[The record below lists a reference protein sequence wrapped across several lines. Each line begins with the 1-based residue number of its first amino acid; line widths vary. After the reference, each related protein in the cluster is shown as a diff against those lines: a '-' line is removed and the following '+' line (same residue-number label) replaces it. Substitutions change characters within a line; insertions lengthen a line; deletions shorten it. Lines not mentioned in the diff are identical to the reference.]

1 MSTDSDGSR
10 LLEQEARA
18 LMTRLDRL
26 QPFALQ
32 MPMVPAATV
41 SPQAQAAMET
51 HMAQSKAKLAGYVR
65 KYLDW
70 LRGPEG
76 SAATPEEGQRRFTIL
91 RLRFN
96 AVLTQID
103 IFSDVVVQRSQHGMG
118 VWVAGLDVLA
128 ADALAPIAPYVD
140 LPPAVCYLDRGV
152 GAAIRRA
159 RTRLPGG
166 DENPLAIIRVPRE
179 RMVGSGIAASLLHEA
194 GHEAA
199 AQLDLVTELRQA
211 LLDRQHAEPDKVVAW
226 RYWERCISEIVA
238 DFWAVGL
245 LGMTATLGLLAV
257 VSLPR
262 AFVFRLS
269 LEDPHP
275 FPWIRVKL
283 SCAMGSVL
291 YPSSQWERVE
301 ALWESMYPLEGLSD
315 ESRKVIDLLQEQMQR
330 FVNLLTSFRP
340 SKLKGRRVVDVLPM
354 EERTPAKLAALHE
367 EWRKHP
373 GRVATARPALAFAV
387 LGQARAEGKISP
399 EHESTQLADLL
410 TTWALSSSL
419 ETSNSCA
426 KQVLSSARRTQALQN
441 QQSTSLG
448 ERYAIH

>member
-1 MSTDSDGSR
+1 
-10 LLEQEARA
+10 
-18 LMTRLDRL
+18 MTRLDRL

-32 MPMVPAATV
+32 MPMVPAAAV
-41 SPQAQAAMET
+41 SPRAQAAMET
-51 HMAQSKAKLAGYVR
+51 HMAQGKAKLAGYVR
-65 KYLDW
+65 RYIEW

-76 SAATPEEGQRRFTIL
+76 LAATPEEGQRRFTIL

-199 AQLDLVTELRQA
+199 AQLDLVNELRQA
-211 LLDRQHAEPDKVVAW
+211 LLERQHAEPDKVVAW

-238 DFWAVGL
+238 DFWAVAL
-245 LGMTATLGLLAV
+245 LGLTATLGLLAV

-301 ALWESMYPLEGLSD
+301 ALWESMYPLEGLPD
-315 ESRKVIDLLQEQMQR
+315 ESRRVIDLLQEQMQR
-330 FVNLLTSFRP
+330 FVSLLTSFRP
-340 SKLKGRRVVDVLPM
+340 TKLKGLRVVDVLPM
-354 EERTPAKLAALHE
+354 EERTPAKLAAIHE
-367 EWRKHP
+367 GWRKQS
-373 GRVATARPALAFAV
+373 GRVASTRPALAFAV

-399 EHESTQLADLL
+399 EHESAQLADLL

-419 ETSNSCA
+419 ETSTSCA

>member
-1 MSTDSDGSR
+1 
-10 LLEQEARA
+10 
-18 LMTRLDRL
+18 MTRLDRL

-41 SPQAQAAMET
+41 SPQAQAAMEA
-51 HMAQSKAKLAGYVR
+51 HMAQGKAKLTGFVQR
-65 KYLDW
+65 YLTW

-76 SAATPEEGQRRFTIL
+76 STATPEEGQRRFTIL

-118 VWVAGLDVLA
+118 VWVAGLDALA

-194 GHEAA
+194 GHEAS
-199 AQLDLVTELRQA
+199 AQLDLVNELRQA
-211 LLDRQHAEPDKVVAW
+211 LLERQHAEPDKVIAW

-238 DFWAVGL
+238 DFWAVAL
-245 LGMTATLGLLAV
+245 LGLTATLGLLAV

-269 LEDPHP
+269 LDDPHP

-283 SCAMGSVL
+283 SCALGSVL
-291 YPSSQWERVE
+291 YPSPQWERVE
-301 ALWESMYPLEGLSD
+301 ALWESMYPLEGLPD
-315 ESRKVIDLLQEQMQR
+315 KSRQVIDLLQEEMPR
-330 FVNLLTSFRP
+330 FIGLLTSFRP
-340 SKLKGRRVVDVLPM
+340 AKLNGLRVADVLPM
-354 EERTPAKLAALHE
+354 KDRTPARLAALHE
-367 EWRKHP
+367 EWRSQP
-373 GRVATARPALAFAV
+373 GRAEQSRPALAFAV

-399 EHESTQLADLL
+399 EQESVQLADLL

-419 ETSNSCA
+419 ETSRSCA
-426 KQVLSSARRTQALQN
+426 KQVVSSARRSQ
-441 QQSTSLG
+441 TSQGQHSIGLG